1 MAVVPVQMDG
11 GRDADGKGNARV
23 MWDKGPVTQTIARR
37 LQEMIRS
44 GELKAGERLPSQR
57 ALSEQLNVSR
67 PSLREALIALEVEGR
82 VEIRMGSGIYVRTGA
97 AAAPELEVE
106 GPMELLSARCIIESA
121 IAEEAA
127 RHVSPAVIARLD
139 DHLAGMTAAVH
150 DRMQA
155 IRLDCAFHVEIAQA
169 TGNAL
174 LANFTATTF
183 ERRLTPIFARFSA
196 HFEGPRTWRLAI
208 SEHGAIRDAIADADP
223 AAAREA
229 MRHHL
234 TESQRRF
241 TESLLVEP
249 D

>member
-1 MAVVPVQMDG
+1 MPTDTRSHRAWRQT
-11 GRDADGKGNARV
+11 ADLILALV
-23 MWDKGPVTQTIARR
+23 EAHR
-37 LQEMIRS
+37 LAPGDR
-44 GELKAGERLPSQR
+44 LPGERDLAER
-57 ALSEQLNVSR
+57 LGVSR